1 MLNPFS
7 SNTTDSP
14 ELEHEAAEFFS
25 ELSGAELSQSAAQ
38 SIRQGMLTALATTTR
53 SVVTHRRLAFAG
65 SAVVAPLLIVGAAGA
80 ATGESALEVP
90 SAVLEAAVASAGIG
104 GNSSDVRQ
112 DFDVRSE
119 TAGDVGQ
126 PGSQPGNTA
135 NAPGLQGGDEDDE
148 GGDSDAEE
156 TGSDSGVDADEPAG
170 DEASDTA
177 EEKLPP
183 HENEKGCDDVLFADG
198 EPPFASPGG
207 PVGCEVGNSADH
219 RQNGVKQGDDDEEEP
234 TDELTGEPADANE
247 DDEGQG
253 GTSHGLGL
261 GHEEDKPG
269 NGNGFGHT
277 IHAHDPNPNG
287 HGPGGPSD
295 EEVDDEETPTE
306 PEAQATEPEPVVTAP
321 GKSGEAKGKNK

>member
-7 SNTTDSP
+7 SHTTDSP
-14 ELEHEAAEFFS
+14 ELEHQAAEFFR
-25 ELSGAELSQSAAQ
+25 ELSAAELSQSAAQ
-38 SIRQGMLTALATTTR
+38 SIRQSMLAALATTTR

-80 ATGESALEVP
+80 ATGESPLEAS

-104 GNSSDVRQ
+104 GNSGDVRQ

-126 PGSQPGNTA
+126 PGSAPGNTA
-135 NAPGLQGGDEDDE
+135 NAPGLKGDDEDED
-148 GGDSDAEE
+148 GGDSDTDENGSESDAEE
-156 TGSDSGVDADEPAG
+156 PSG
-170 DEASDTA
+170 DEASDA
-177 EEKLPP
+177 GEEGLPP
-183 HENEKGCDDVLFADG
+183 HENGKGCDDVLFAEG

-219 RQNGVKQGDDDEEEP
+219 RQNGVKQADDDEEEP
-234 TDELTGEPADANE
+234 KDGPAGEPADVPE

-295 EEVDDEETPTE
+295 EDLDDDETPME
-306 PEAQATEPEPVVTAP
+306 PEALANELEPVVTAP